1 MLRQRKTEVLKK
13 KKPLRKCHC
22 IYHNSTHTASRLNPD
37 LRGKKSEAN
46 GHIISY
52 EATRQTTKTMAVS
65 ELHRGQIQIH
75 CHIESLKDEI
85 RIEFIKLT
93 FLLYKLFN
101 ITNFV
106 LWIPKR

>member
-1 MLRQRKTEVLKK
+1 MIRQGKTEVLK
-13 KKPLRKCHC
+13 RNIYTCHC
-22 IYHNSTHTASRLNPD
+22 IYHNSIYTVSRMNTD
-37 LRGKKSEAN
+37 LRRKKSETN

-52 EATRQTTKTMAVS
+52 EARRQPIKEMAVS

-75 CHIESLKDEI
+75 CHIESLKDGI
-85 RIEFIKLT
+85 LIELVKLS
-93 FLLYKLFN
+93 FLLYRLFN